1 MDNIQTI
8 NITDKASINK
18 KQFGY
23 FMDLLKYAIN
33 VYKSNW
39 RFWAVLGMMPVILQ
53 VSAENIRI
61 VRENGLVSDF
71 TVIMELVL
79 MLGSIVIGL
88 LSSISILESTKDP
101 FKNRNPKDAIDS
113 LNQSTNT
120 FWSITWLSILGILI
134 IMLGLI
140 FFIIPGVLMAFMLSF
155 SIFALVL
162 SNKKGFEAIL
172 SSFLI
177 IRRNFFEL
185 LIIFIFGYI
194 ALFLFYFIISL
205 IVSVIC
211 GILSVSSKYI
221 VDYFSL
227 VVEGFFVWPVV
238 YIFLAK
244 LYGEIISLPTNEVI
258 ANPKKEFFKFMSYA
272 CFAGLVIG
280 VVLVLISLIFT
291 IK

>member
-8 NITDKASINK
+8 SITDKASINK

-23 FMDLLKYAIN
+23 FMDLLKHAIN

-88 LSSISILESTKDP
+88 LSSISILESTKEP

-211 GILSVSSKYI
+211 GILSASSKYI

-227 VVEGFFVWPVV
+227 VIEGFFVWPVV